1 MGDELS
7 RRSPGLR
14 PREPRLPAINMI
26 MADVVLWLLLG
37 IAAQLAMRLIR

>member
-7 RRSPGLR
+7 PRSPRIR
-14 PREPRLPAINMI
+14 PREPRLPAINLI

-37 IAAQLAMRLIR
+37 IAAQLAIRMMR